1 MQSLG
6 AFVGG
11 SIAELSILAFLVGCT
26 WVLLAPAIWF

>member
-6 AFVGG
+6 TFAAQ
-11 SIAELSILAFLVGCT
+11 SIAELSILAFLIGCT